1 MAPSV
6 SVAAFELETRVD
18 MGRADTLTRIN
29 WIVSSCRLLAATMA
43 DFQRDRPFEG
53 LTIGTAI
60 HLEPKT
66 AALLLTLTAGGAR
79 VISTGNLNSTQPE
92 TVDYLR
98 AHEINIIGERT
109 TEAGAHEAFLD
120 AIIAETPDLIL
131 DNGGDLFARVAERGY
146 ARLRGGTEETT
157 TGRAR
162 LLPLKDKIRRPVLV
176 INDSPI
182 KQFAEN
188 RHAVGQSLFESYMRF
203 SNRSTNGK
211 RVTVFG
217 YGACGKGT
225 AACFRNAF
233 AHVSVVDV
241 DPVLTLEAHLDGFTT
256 PLREDAIASADV
268 LITVTGARG
277 VLTARDLAKMKNGA
291 ILINGG
297 HLPYE
302 IDVAGMRAD
311 QRVTGGDVYSNEDIE
326 TLRLSD
332 RRIHILGAGHMAN
345 LAGPRP
351 LGNSVESM
359 DLGFTLQA
367 RCLERVARG
376 ELGAEACVVPVPRDI
391 DAMVASAYLALNR

>member
-1 MAPSV
+1 MPI
-6 SVAAFELETRVD
+6 
-18 MGRADTLTRIN
+18 ADTLTRIN
-29 WIVSSCRLLAATMA
+29 WIIASCKLLAATA
-43 DFQRDRPFEG
+43 AEFQRDKPFKG

-66 AALLLTLTAGGAR
+66 AALLLTLAAGGAR
-79 VISTGNLNSTQPE
+79 IVSTGNLNSTQPA
-92 TVDYLR
+92 TVAYLGAQGIKVIGEQTADSS
-98 AHEINIIGERT
+98 AHER
-109 TEAGAHEAFLD
+109 FLD
-120 AIIAETPDLIL
+120 AIIAEAPDLLL
-131 DNGGDLFARVAERGY
+131 DNGGDLFARIAKRGY
-146 ARLRGGTEETT
+146 PRLRGGTEETT

-162 LLPLKDKIRRPVLV
+162 LVPLRDAIKVPVLV

-217 YGACGKGT
+217 YGACGRGT

-233 AHVSVVDV
+233 SAVSVVDV
-241 DPVLTLEAHLDGFTT
+241 NPVTTLEAHLDGFTT
-256 PLREDAIASADV
+256 PLREDAIRNADILV
-268 LITVTGARG
+268 TVTGAKG
-277 VLTARDLAKMKNGA
+277 VVTAQDLPLVKHGA
-291 ILINGG
+291 ILMNGG
-297 HLPYE
+297 HLPHE
-302 IDVAGMRAD
+302 IDVPGLRAD
-311 QRVTGGDVYSNEDIE
+311 PSVIGADLYPSEGIE
-326 TLRLSD
+326 TLRLADGRS
-332 RRIHILGAGHMAN
+332 IHILGDGHMAN

-376 ELGAEACVVPVPRDI
+376 GLGGEYCVAPVPADI
-391 DAMVASAYLALNR
+391 DAMVAAAYLALNR